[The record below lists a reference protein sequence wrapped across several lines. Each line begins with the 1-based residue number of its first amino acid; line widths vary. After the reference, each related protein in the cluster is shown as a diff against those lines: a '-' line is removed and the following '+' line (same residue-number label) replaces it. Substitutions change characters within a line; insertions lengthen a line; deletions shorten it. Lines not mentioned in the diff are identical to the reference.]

1 MKIREITS
9 FQSVGL
15 RQISCSFKIRV
26 RLFALGRQILRI
38 RSQGRAVCS
47 EHESILIAF
56 IFLYLTNCDHK
67 DASVSSFQFHFLHHW
82 AGAKGLAAN
91 PTPERHGSRANTRL
105 LSFYCFLKW
114 QKYLYVFI
122 TIIVP
127 D

>member
-47 EHESILIAF
+47 EHEPILIAF
-56 IFLYLTNCDHK
+56 IFLYPIIRGRR
-67 DASVSSFQFHFLHHW
+67 DASVTSFHFHFLHHQV
-82 AGAKGLAAN
+82 GAKGLAAN
-91 PTPERHGSRANTRL
+91 PTPERHGSRVNTRL